1 MQVVKDYTTYKF
13 NYTKTLNVN
22 YYHNAIEILKYRY

>member
-1 MQVVKDYTTYKF
+1 MQVVKDYTNYEL

-22 YYHNAIEILKYRY
+22 YCHNAIEIFKYRY